1 MDTKEALEKIKEVH
15 GDKYTVE
22 DGWEYVRAIE
32 DITLFCPIHGEF
44 HKSFYRLVNLKQGC
58 PDCVHN
64 GVHYKP
70 QGYWNDKINCIEEAS
85 KYKNKWELQKNNI
98 GCYQSLRR
106 NGWLEEVAEMLYDES
121 IHYMGY
127 DEKRNYIYV
136 YEFYDLKT
144 FYVGRTNNIKRR
156 DRQHRNG
163 YNHSNGIKTFD
174 NLYKFAEGNGIELP
188 QPKILEEGL
197 TAKESQEK
205 EDYWKNKYI
214 SDGWNTLNKG
224 TTGVGKGSL
233 GATIRW
239 TYEACKEEAKKY
251 NGKYDMRK
259 GNQSAY
265 WASVK
270 NGWIDEFFE
279 NKKEVDGYWDNFEN
293 VLEAARNSK
302 NSKDMIKKFGGAYNS
317 ARKHKW
323 TKLLEYGKES

>member
-32 DITLFCPIHGEF
+32 DIRLFCPIHGEF
-44 HKSFYRLVNLKQGC
+44 HKDFYRLVNLKQGC

-70 QGYWNDKINCIEEAS
+70 QGYWNDKINCLEEAS

-106 NGWLEEVAEMLYDES
+106 TGWLEEVAEMLYDDS

-127 DEKRNYIYV
+127 DEKRNYVYV
-136 YEFYDLKT
+136 YEFKDFNT

-188 QPKILEEGL
+188 QPKILEEWL
-197 TAKESQEK
+197 TANESQEK

-233 GATIRW
+233 GATIKW

-251 NGKYDMRK
+251 NGKYDMK
-259 GNQSAY
+259 LGNQSAY
-265 WASVK
+265 KTSVK